1 MSINIQARGFPLTR
15 ALENAVRTNFVD
27 MLDAYQNVSL
37 LDVRLEDI
45 NSSHHGGIDKRC
57 QVVLKL
63 TVNTPC
69 LCALPRMTCIWRSS
83 IVPPG

>member
-15 ALENAVRTNFVD
+15 ALESAVRTNFVD

-45 NSSHHGGIDKRC
+45 NSSHHGGID
-57 QVVLKL
+57 
-63 TVNTPC
+63 
-69 LCALPRMTCIWRSS
+69 
-83 IVPPG
+83 